1 MGWCGRY
8 GGCGGNGNNF
18 KTGANCQKNCGG
30 SLEAEQGAGR
40 GRGSQ
45 RGTQQQ
51 PSPGETGLRRR
62 KMKRVR
68 ISPKDGA
75 SSSTKARGGS
85 RFNSQELEERSLLLD
100 SDDTDNDDRDS
111 VLAQAETRATL
122 NRARLRSRTPA
133 ADTVITS
140 SSGSGAQTVN
150 IENLRQSFRRP
161 ARTISNLTAAPA
173 AQQQYPRE
181 RQDAEKV
188 AGPRVSP
195 GRVLHRARK
204 IAVDAVMKAPPH
216 MKSGLVVIRSYCRH
230 PPEEVRRQHRCRSPA
245 TFYYYNVSTATCEAA
260 SGVCTAS
267 SNNFPS
273 FEACM
278 QTCIVNKDQDQGEE

>member
-1 MGWCGRY
+1 M
-8 GGCGGNGNNF
+8 
-18 KTGANCQKNCGG
+18 
-30 SLEAEQGAGR
+30 EAEQEAGR
-40 GRGSQ
+40 GRGRTGAQ
-45 RGTQQQ
+45 QQQ
-51 PSPGETGLRRR
+51 PGPGETGLRKR

-100 SDDTDNDDRDS
+100 SNDTDNDDRDS
-111 VLAQAETRATL
+111 VLDQAETRATL
-122 NRARLRSRTPA
+122 NRARLRARTAA

-140 SSGSGAQTVN
+140 SSGGQTVN

-161 ARTISNLTAAPA
+161 SRTISNLTAAPA

-216 MKSGLVVIRSYCRH
+216 MRSGLVVIRSYCRH
-230 PPEEVRRQHRCRSPA
+230 PPAEVRRPHRCRSPA

-278 QTCIVNKDQDQGEE
+278 QTCIVNKEQDQGEE

>member
-1 MGWCGRY
+1 
-8 GGCGGNGNNF
+8 
-18 KTGANCQKNCGG
+18 
-30 SLEAEQGAGR
+30 
-40 GRGSQ
+40 
-45 RGTQQQ
+45 
-51 PSPGETGLRRR
+51 
-62 KMKRVR
+62 MKRVR

-122 NRARLRSRTPA
+122 NRARLRSRTAA

-140 SSGSGAQTVN
+140 SSSGGQTVN

-161 ARTISNLTAAPA
+161 ARTISNLTSAPA

>member
-1 MGWCGRY
+1 M
-8 GGCGGNGNNF
+8 
-18 KTGANCQKNCGG
+18 
-30 SLEAEQGAGR
+30 EAEQEAGR
-40 GRGSQ
+40 GRGRTGAQ
-45 RGTQQQ
+45 QQQ
-51 PSPGETGLRRR
+51 PGPGETGLRKR

-100 SDDTDNDDRDS
+100 SNDTDNDDRDS
-111 VLAQAETRATL
+111 VLDQAETRATL
-122 NRARLRSRTPA
+122 NRARLRARTAA

-140 SSGSGAQTVN
+140 SSGGGQTVN

-161 ARTISNLTAAPA
+161 SRTISNLTAAPA

-216 MKSGLVVIRSYCRH
+216 MRSGLVVIRSYCRH
-230 PPEEVRRQHRCRSPA
+230 PPAEVRRPHRCRSPA

-278 QTCIVNKDQDQGEE
+278 QTCIVNKEQDQGEE